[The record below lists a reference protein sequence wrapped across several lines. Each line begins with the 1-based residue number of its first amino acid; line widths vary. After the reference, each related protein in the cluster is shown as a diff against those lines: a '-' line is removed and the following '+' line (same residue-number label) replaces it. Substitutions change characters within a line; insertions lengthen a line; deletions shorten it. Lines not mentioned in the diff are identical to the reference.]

1 MNYRKCFVVLWIS
14 YEYFWTQIVN
24 VTAHATQIPYINKLQ
39 LCKVALI
46 QLGIIKGYF
55 RLCEVVNI
63 LVHKIYDAMDNS

>member
-1 MNYRKCFVVLWIS
+1 
-14 YEYFWTQIVN
+14 VN

-39 LCKVALI
+39 LCKVAVI